1 MDEFVRHAL
10 TGLAAFVGIAAWDV
24 VRTWA
29 FSRWMVRRIT
39 RGSVGHETRCPECG
53 ARTKVSVAL
62 ESDPDSD

>member
-24 VRTWA
+24 VRTWV

-39 RGSVGHETRCPECG
+39 RGSVGHEARCPECG
-53 ARTKVSVAL
+53 TRTKVSITL
-62 ESDPDSD
+62 EPDPD